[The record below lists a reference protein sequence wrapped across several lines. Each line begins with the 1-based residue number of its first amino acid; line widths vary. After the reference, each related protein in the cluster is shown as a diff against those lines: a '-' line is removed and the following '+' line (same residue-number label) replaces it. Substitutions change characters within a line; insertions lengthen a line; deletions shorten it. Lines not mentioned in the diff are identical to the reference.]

1 MSRGIGDTQ
10 REIVGMLEYLWSKKH
25 RMQFADICTCYLI
38 HADAKEGDTLD
49 PSFERGLRRSLAAL
63 IKRGDVLVVGGG
75 YSSKYP
81 REFMSVTD
89 FAKLASRK
97 KVHSTAEAKKIAATV
112 IGNPLFAPT
121 IPFVVRDARARRRRG
136 QAATA

>member
-1 MSRGIGDTQ
+1 VSRGIGDTQ
-10 REIVGMLEYLWSKKH
+10 REIVAILGYLWSKKY

-38 HADAKEGDTLD
+38 HADAEEGDTLD
-49 PSFERGLRRSLAAL
+49 PSFERGLRRSLASL

-89 FAKLASRK
+89 FAKLNSRDGK
-97 KVHSTAEAKKIAATV
+97 KVNSVAEAKRVAA
-112 IGNPLFAPT
+112 GAGR
-121 IPFVVRDARARRRRG
+121 FVAEIVAAARFVAAARSRRAAARR
-136 QAATA
+136 

>member
-10 REIVGMLEYLWSKKH
+10 REIVAMLGYLWSKKY

-38 HADAKEGDTLD
+38 HADAEEGDTLD

-63 IKRGDVLVVGGG
+63 IARGEVVVVSGG

-81 REFMSVTD
+81 REFMTVTD
-89 FAKLASRK
+89 FAKLSGEKVSNVADAK
-97 KVHSTAEAKKIAATV
+97 KVAAGAGKFAAEIVAA
-112 IGNPLFAPT
+112 
-121 IPFVVRDARARRRRG
+121 ARFEAAARSRR
-136 QAATA
+136 AAGS